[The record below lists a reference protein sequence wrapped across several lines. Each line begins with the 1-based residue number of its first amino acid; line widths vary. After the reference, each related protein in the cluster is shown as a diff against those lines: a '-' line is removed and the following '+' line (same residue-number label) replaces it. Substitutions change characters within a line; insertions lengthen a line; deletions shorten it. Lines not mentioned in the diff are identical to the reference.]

1 MAGLN
6 KYYRRS
12 KISEA
17 RFRQLLRCFAL
28 DLTASNAA
36 ALTGISARSTTAIFL
51 KIRRRL
57 LEARERDAFIERGA
71 VEIAESYFGPSR
83 VRGKRGRGAGGKTI
97 VFGIFGDYTSPER
110 GGRVY
115 TEIVPNCRQKTL
127 RRVIR
132 GHIALEAVI
141 HSDGWTGYDGLVD
154 VGYAKHLRVTH
165 RAHEF
170 ATAQTHINGIESF
183 WSFAKRRLQKFNG
196 VPRHTFLLHLKECE
210 WRFNHRRED
219 LYQALLNLL
228 RTYPL

>member
-17 RFRQLLRCFAL
+17 KFRHLARCFAL

-36 ALTGISARSTTAIFL
+36 ALTGLSVRSTGAIFL

-57 LEARERDAFIERGA
+57 LEACERDAFIERGE
-71 VEIAESYFGPSR
+71 VEIDESYFGPSR

-97 VFGIFGDYTSPER
+97 VFGIFER

-132 GHIALEAVI
+132 GHIALDTVI
-141 HSDGWTGYDGLVD
+141 HSDGYSLGWMDR
-154 VGYAKHLRVTH
+154 LR
-165 RAHEF
+165 RA
-170 ATAQTHINGIESF
+170 
-183 WSFAKRRLQKFNG
+183 R
-196 VPRHTFLLHLKECE
+196 
-210 WRFNHRRED
+210 
-219 LYQALLNLL
+219 
-228 RTYPL
+228 